1 MTYRGLPYTNVKV
14 NNFKW
19 PNTSL
24 GKIVAHSKNAWVFSV
39 TLKVGL
45 L

>member
-24 GKIVAHSKNAWVFSV
+24 GKIVAHSKNDFFSV